1 MNSTNSTRPNTES
14 KALAVN
20 LDPRRYGSFAEIGA
34 GQEVVR
40 WFFRVGGAAGTIAK
54 SMSAYDMSV
63 SDAIYGRCERY
74 VCRQRMEDMLDH
86 EHSLNLERLQESRG
100 DTTAFFAFADTVSAR
115 NFKGTNDCHGWMGIR
130 FQAHPRDQDSQIVLH
145 VRMLD
150 TENALQQEALGIVGV
165 NLLYGAFFL
174 NHEPDQLIESLL
186 DGLNTRRIEIDMIE
200 FSGIAFRHVDNR
212 VMSLRLV
219 QLGLSNAAMFS
230 ASGEVLQPSEVLYK
244 KPILVER
251 GSFRPVT
258 HVNVDMLRAAQEK
271 FQAEADVEADE
282 VVTLAEITMRNL
294 RANGDID
301 LRDFL
306 ARADVLAAC
315 GMTVLISDYFEYYRL
330 AAYLSRYT
338 KNKIAITMGAGSL
351 YELFDEKYYTMLDG
365 GILESFGRMFKN
377 DLKLYI
383 YPLLDRHSGDLT
395 TVESLEVAPEIRSL
409 YQYLV
414 DKGCI
419 EQLDNHNPQ
428 HLETFSREVLR
439 QIEAGEPEWKQHVPD
454 AVAEVIEQRGFFGCR
469 RPAVT
474 RSAAER
480 SAEPRPVEP
489 ARNHQLPPL
498 AKGTSLYPPVNY

>member
-1 MNSTNSTRPNTES
+1 MPNTRPNTES

-63 SDAIYGRCERY
+63 SDAIYGHCDRY

-86 EHSLNLERLQESRG
+86 EHALNLERLRESRG
-100 DTTAFFAFADTVSAR
+100 DTTAFFSFADTVSAR

-130 FQAHPRDQDSQIVLH
+130 FQAHPRDQDSQIIIH

-186 DGLNTRRIEIDMIE
+186 DDLSTRRIEIDMIE

-230 ASGEVLQPSEVLYK
+230 ASGEVLQPSETLYK

-251 GSFRPVT
+251 GSFRPLT

-271 FQAEADVEADE
+271 FQREADVEADE
-282 VVTLAEITMRNL
+282 VVSLAEITMRNL
-294 RANGDID
+294 RANGDVD

-306 ARADVLAAC
+306 QRVDVLAAC
-315 GMTVLISDYFEYYRL
+315 GMTVMISDYFEYYRL

-338 KNKIAITMGAGSL
+338 KKKIAITMGAGSL
-351 YELFDEKYYTMLDG
+351 YELFDEKYYTKLDG

-383 YPLLDRHSGDLT
+383 YPLLDRRSDTLT
-395 TVESLEVAPEIRSL
+395 TVQNLEIAPEIRSL

-419 EQLDNHNPQ
+419 EQLDNHNPK
-428 HLETFSREVLR
+428 HLSTFSRDVLR
-439 QIEAGEPEWKQHVPD
+439 QIEAGEAGWTEHVPD
-454 AVAEVIEQRGFFGCR
+454 EVAEVIQQRGYFGYR
-469 RPAVT
+469 RPVPAGKKPT
-474 RSAAER
+474 RR
-480 SAEPRPVEP
+480 V
-489 ARNHQLPPL
+489 NVLPPL
-498 AKGTSLYPPVNY
+498 PTNMVAYPPTNAPAQ

>member
-1 MNSTNSTRPNTES
+1 MQHERPNTER

-63 SDAIYGRCERY
+63 SDAIYGHCERY
-74 VCRQRMEDMLDH
+74 VCRQRLEDMLDH
-86 EHSLNLERLQESRG
+86 EHSLNLERLRESRG

-115 NFKGTNDCHGWMGIR
+115 NFHGTNDCHGWMGIR
-130 FQAHPRDQDSQIVLH
+130 FQAHPRDQDSQIILH

-186 DGLNTRRIEIDMIE
+186 DNLSTRRIEIDMIE

-219 QLGLSNAAMFS
+219 QLGLSSAAMFS
-230 ASGEVLQPSEVLYK
+230 AKGEVLQPSEVLYK

-251 GSFRPVT
+251 GSFRPLT

-271 FQAEADVEADE
+271 FLKENDVDADK
-282 VVTLAEITMRNL
+282 VVTLAEITMHNL
-294 RANGDID
+294 QANGGID

-306 ARADVLAAC
+306 ARVDVLAAC

-330 AAYLSRYT
+330 AAYLARYT
-338 KNKIAITMGAGSL
+338 KNKIGITMGAASL
-351 YELFDEKYYTMLDG
+351 QELFDEKYYTKLDG
-365 GILESFGRMFKN
+365 GILESFGRLFKN

-383 YPLLDRHSGDLT
+383 YPLLNKETGQLT
-395 TVESLEVAPEIRSL
+395 TVENLEIKPELRKL
-409 YQYLV
+409 YQHLV
-414 DKGCI
+414 DRHCI
-419 EQLDNHNPQ
+419 QQLDNHNPQ
-428 HLETFSREVLR
+428 HLSTFSREVLK
-439 QIEAGEPEWKQHVPD
+439 QIQAGNMDWVEHVP
-454 AVAEVIEQRGFFGCR
+454 AEVAEVIQQRGFFGFR
-469 RPAVT
+469 RPKAVAV
-474 RSAAER
+474 R
-480 SAEPRPVEP
+480 EPQTAPVAP
-489 ARNHQLPPL
+489 LPVSELPGI
-498 AKGTSLYPPVNY
+498 APNATV